1 MKKSFYIIAVLIF
14 FVTGVSRSQIHSEK
28 GSFLCSEKNL
38 LQITICSTPTF
49 EAQNFSETRKMIL
62 VK

>member
-28 GSFLCSEKNL
+28 GSFLCSEKKSSSDYNL
-38 LQITICSTPTF
+38 FNPDF
-49 EAQNFSETRKMIL
+49 
-62 VK
+62 